1 LLAPLS
7 RPQRRTCAAEERA
20 SCAAKDLN
28 HSLHHNLSDSA
39 SGFPLCYA
47 EIPNSLVSSIPD
59 LEARL
64 SPKNSARSTSFY
76 SLSCVL
82 KLFSFVLLF
91 LLLCCP
97 PCFSQDWFRT
107 GTGLGVEKPRIAVSN
122 FVPKSD
128 TDKPH
133 ATLFTNVVRDD
144 LAFSGILELAS
155 PDFYPPKV
163 PAQPGE
169 LQMLDWSQGPVNAN
183 FLAFGNLTES
193 SAEVAIFAWMYD
205 VHSPSS
211 QAVVGKVY
219 RGAPTD
225 AQVRKFAHQ
234 FADEIISKLS
244 GGLSSIASTQI
255 AFIRGTYGSKELW
268 VMDYDG
274 ANQRK
279 LTSLGSVALTPRWSP
294 DASRIAFTCF
304 VPVSGVTSA
313 QICMYSFDANKIVS
327 FARYRGTNNSPTW
340 SPDGSQVMFSSSMQG
355 NPALYVTDSGGNRPK
370 RVTFASNGAD
380 TSPAWNPK
388 TGQTVAFVSDRGGV
402 PQLYLMNSD
411 GTDPRK
417 LDLPDMGYVID
428 PAWSPNGQLLAFS
441 WRRPSGNYDLYIMDV
456 VSHQLRELTRDS
468 GRNERPSWA
477 PDGRHIVFESTRG
490 GTRQIWTMLADGT
503 SPHQLT
509 TSGHNES
516 PNWSTR

>member
-1 LLAPLS
+1 LFAKRLAVPTLFGLLAVFATS
-7 RPQRRTCAAEERA
+7 
-20 SCAAKDLN
+20 
-28 HSLHHNLSDSA
+28 
-39 SGFPLCYA
+39 SG
-47 EIPNSLVSSIPD
+47 
-59 LEARL
+59 
-64 SPKNSARSTSFY
+64 
-76 SLSCVL
+76 
-82 KLFSFVLLF
+82 LFA
-91 LLLCCP
+91 
-97 PCFSQDWFRT
+97 QEWFRT
-107 GTGLGVEKPRIAVSN
+107 GTGLGVEKPRIAVTD
-122 FVPKSD
+122 FVPKAEG
-128 TDKPH
+128 DKSH
-133 ATLFTNVVRDD
+133 AVLFTTVVRED
-144 LAFSGILELAS
+144 LGFSGILDLAS
-155 PDFYPPKV
+155 PSFYPQKTPS
-163 PAQPGE
+163 QPGE
-169 LQMLDWSQGPVNAN
+169 LQMLDWSQPPVNAN
-183 FLAFGNLTES
+183 FVAFGNLSETS
-193 SAEVAIFAWMYD
+193 SEVAIFAWMYD
-205 VHSPSS
+205 VRSTSKE
-211 QAVVGKVY
+211 AVVGKVY
-219 RGAPTD
+219 RGTPTD

-244 GGLSSIASTQI
+244 GGLASIASTQI

-274 ANQRK
+274 ANQHK

-313 QICMYSFDANKIVS
+313 QICMYSFDANKMVS
-327 FARYRGTNNSPTW
+327 FARFRGTNNSPTW

-355 NPALYVTDSGGNRPK
+355 NPGLYVTDASGNRPK
-370 RVTFASNGAD
+370 RVSFSANGAD

-402 PQLYLMNSD
+402 PQLYLMNAD
-411 GTDPRK
+411 GTDTRK

-456 VSHQLRELTRDS
+456 VSRQIRELTRDS

-477 PDGRHIVFESTRG
+477 PDGRHLVFESTRG
-490 GTRQIWTMLADGT
+490 GTRQIWTMLADGS

-509 TSGHNES
+509 NSGHNES